1 MIDTGILTKNPFPGI
16 RPFTSAEDRHFFGRE
31 ETVQEVLGLLKEK
44 RFVTLVGP
52 SASGKTS
59 LIQSGLIPALI
70 TEQKQEWIP
79 VTIRPGTT
87 PLENLVRAF
96 QQIFPKKLKET
107 DVRSFLDGTRDL
119 GDLIIEKGLGSYNY
133 FLVVDQF
140 EELFRPGPVGSFNAN
155 DTDTWRFVDLLVKFV
170 QRERPGIH
178 VMLSIRSDFVEAM
191 STFKALTGIMNRSKY
206 LLSPMSREALSEA
219 ITGPLQQEGVRLEA
233 GFVEYL
239 LDNLDDEETPLPRM
253 QHAMMSAW
261 EVWRRRDDRDQP
273 LSISDYQATGT
284 VKLAIT
290 KHLEEA
296 YEELNGRQQLICENL
311 FKTITSKSDKDHGLT
326 RQVTLGNIARIAQCS
341 FENLLVVVEVFRRPG
356 RTFLSPHTTNTLTP
370 DSRIELAHE
379 SLIRIWE
386 RLHRWVDEEDESIKM
401 YLKLSNASAL
411 YQQGRTELWKQP
423 ELREALKWRE
433 AQKPT
438 PAWGVQHHPAFERA
452 MVFLS
457 TSEEELL
464 WAEKRRVILRKR
476 RVFLNRAI
484 VIFMGTLVA
493 VLAIVYYT
501 TRNNPADEPATGQ
514 PATQD
519 LAAVNE
525 PVAEPEAV
533 VVLNQEESAS
543 AGKTDQGTF
552 RTEELIAGGEQTAV
566 ERGVDLETT
575 REPSARERES
585 SSTPSATTQSTTTSR
600 SKPVVDTR
608 VAEREYRRNAI
619 RTAKRVA
626 RQSTDLSDSP
636 ELQGLL
642 AYQAYLVNDGNNG
655 NYYDTDIY
663 GGLYAAQKQLISPG
677 YNIYTKL
684 TSSTK
689 DIQWLHRTN
698 SLLIV
703 SSDGSVKSLPGKLEY
718 RNSQTSLSNTGQS
731 NECLV
736 VSPDEQIAA
745 VGTNGG
751 GLLFLELENK
761 GSVIHQNSEEGKSVL
776 FLTNLGTTGS
786 FLSAGTEHRIM
797 KWDYSGMSA
806 VKFLETDDRP
816 SALAAS
822 RNGSKAAFGTKDGK
836 LFELDVVAPE
846 HRKLVGEY
854 GSNYVK
860 SIAYSPGGQYLV
872 VGLRDGSLQV
882 LSGSVRRRIAT
893 LRRAEASI
901 SDIAFSPNGRFLAV
915 ASMDSKVY
923 LWHTADWNASPIV
936 FDEENGFVLTVCF
949 SGNSGYFYSGSNKFP
964 RVVGRPSESALMAGE
979 FCNLLKRNLT
989 HTEWNQYFGGDI
1001 PYSKSC
1007 PGKN

>member
-1 MIDTGILTKNPFPGI
+1 MIDTGVLTKNPFPGI

-31 ETVQEVLGLLKEK
+31 ETALEVLGLLKEN
-44 RFVTLVGP
+44 RFVALVGA

-96 QQIFPKKLKET
+96 QQIFPKKLRET

-119 GDLIIEKGLGSYNY
+119 GDLIVEKGLGSYNY

-140 EELFRPGPVGSFNAN
+140 EELFRSGPSGSFSTN
-155 DTDTWRFVDLLVKFV
+155 DSDTWRFVDLLVQFV
-170 QRERPGIH
+170 QRARPEIH
-178 VMLSIRSDFVEAM
+178 VMLSIRSDFIEAV
-191 STFKALTGIMNRSKY
+191 STFTSLTGLMNRSKY
-206 LLSPMSREALSEA
+206 LLPQMSREALSRA
-219 ITGPLQQEGVRLEA
+219 ITGPVQQEGAQLEP

-253 QHAMMSAW
+253 QHALMSTW
-261 EVWRRRDDRDQP
+261 ENWRRRENRDQP

-284 VKLAIT
+284 VKSAVT

-296 YEELNGRQQLICENL
+296 YEELDGRQQLICEIL
-311 FKTITSKSDKDHGLT
+311 FKTITSKSDKEHGLT
-326 RQVTLGNIARIAQCS
+326 RQATLGNIARIAQCS
-341 FENLLVVVEVFRRPG
+341 FENLLVVVDLFRRPG
-356 RTFLSPHTTNTLTP
+356 RTFLSPHTANTLTP

-379 SLIRIWE
+379 SLILIWE

-401 YLKLSNASAL
+401 YLKLSRASAL

-423 ELREALKWRE
+423 ELKEALNWRK

-457 TSEEELL
+457 TSEEELS
-464 WAEKRRVILRKR
+464 WAEQRKVILRRR
-476 RVFLNRAI
+476 RVFMNRVI
-484 VIFMGTLVA
+484 VVLMGALVA
-493 VLAIVYYT
+493 ALAIVYYT
-501 TRNNPADEPATGQ
+501 TRINPADEPAGDQT
-514 PATQD
+514 ATQE
-519 LAAVNE
+519 LAGVNDPVVETETIAVPIREETAIVEEVTASTEPAAPERE
-525 PVAEPEAV
+525 PVVSEIEPAV
-533 VVLNQEESAS
+533 S
-543 AGKTDQGTF
+543 
-552 RTEELIAGGEQTAV
+552 
-566 ERGVDLETT
+566 EREPAPETT
-575 REPSARERES
+575 RENSPTI
-585 SSTPSATTQSTTTSR
+585 TPA
-600 SKPVVDTR
+600 VDTR
-608 VAEREYRRNAI
+608 AAEREYRRNAI
-619 RTAKRVA
+619 QTAKRVA
-626 RQSTDLSDSP
+626 RQSIDLSDKP
-636 ELQGLL
+636 GLQGLL
-642 AYQAYLVNDGNNG
+642 AYQSYLINDGNNG
-655 NYYDTDIY
+655 NYYDADIY
-663 GGLYAAQKQLISPG
+663 RGLYAAQKELISPG

-684 TSSTK
+684 TSSTR

-718 RNSQTSLSNTGQS
+718 RNSQTSLNNTGQR

-736 VSPDEQIAA
+736 VSPNEQIAA

-761 GSVIHQNSEEGKSVL
+761 GSVVHQNSEEGKSVL

-786 FLSAGTEHRIM
+786 FLSAGTDHRIM
-797 KWDYSGMSA
+797 KWDFSGMSA
-806 VKFLETDDRP
+806 KKFLETDARP

-822 RNGSKAAFGTKDGK
+822 RSGSKAAFGTRDGK
-836 LFELDVVAPE
+836 LFELEVAAPE
-846 HRKLVGEY
+846 NRKLVGEY

-860 SIAYSPGGQYLV
+860 SIAYSPGGQNVV

-882 LSGSVRRRIAT
+882 LSGSGRRRIAT
-893 LRRAEASI
+893 LRGPEASI
-901 SDIAFSPNGRFLAV
+901 SDIAFSPDGRFLAV

-923 LWHTADWNASPIV
+923 LWHAADWTAPPVV
-936 FDEENGFVLTVCF
+936 FDEEKGFVLSVCF
-949 SGNSGYFYSGSNKFP
+949 SGNSGYFYTGSKNFP

-979 FCNLLKRNLT
+979 FCSLLKRNLT
-989 HTEWNQYFGGDI
+989 HTEWSRYFGGDI